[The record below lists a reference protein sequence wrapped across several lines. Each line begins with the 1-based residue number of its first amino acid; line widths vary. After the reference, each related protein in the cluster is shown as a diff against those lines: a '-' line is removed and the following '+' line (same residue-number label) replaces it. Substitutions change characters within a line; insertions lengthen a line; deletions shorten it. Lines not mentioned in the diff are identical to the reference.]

1 MKNKRFLL
9 LLTLLLVLFAN
20 NAAFS
25 AARNTAPLP
34 TNPEVRIK
42 DLVDVEGAR
51 SNQLVGVGIVVGLQ
65 GTGDKA
71 QVTSQMMGNMMQ
83 QFGVTID
90 PKALSTKN
98 AAAVTI
104 MADLP
109 AYVREGQ
116 PIDVIVNAMADA
128 KSLQGGTLLQT
139 PLKAAD
145 GTIYAVA
152 QGPVLVGGYAV
163 QGASGSVSKNIAT
176 VGRIPGGAI
185 VERGVPADFSTGG
198 QIALLLRNPDFTTA
212 QRIADV
218 VNSAFGPIAALSDA
232 GRVLMNIPGEYMA
245 APSAFLARMEK
256 LSLKPDS
263 RAKVAINERTG
274 TVVMG
279 GEVKIS
285 SIAVA
290 HGGLTVSVKE
300 TPSVV
305 QPEAFSQG
313 VTAIES
319 RTDIQVDENSNN
331 RQLVALPA
339 TTTVGELV
347 DALNSI
353 GASPRDVIAIL
364 QAVNQAGALHGELI
378 NM

>member
-1 MKNKRFLL
+1 MKNKIFLFMTAL
-9 LLTLLLVLFAN
+9 IVVIFDS
-20 NAAFS
+20 AAFS
-25 AARNTAPLP
+25 AVKNTVSLP
-34 TNPEVRIK
+34 VNPEVRIK
-42 DLVDVEGAR
+42 DLAEIEGAR

-71 QVTSQMMGNMMQ
+71 QMTAQMMGNMMQ
-83 QFGVTID
+83 QFGVTLE
-90 PKALSTKN
+90 PKMLSTKN

-104 MADLP
+104 VAELP
-109 AYVREGQ
+109 PYIREGQ

-128 KSLQGGTLLQT
+128 KSLQGGTLLQA

-145 GTIYAVA
+145 GTVYAVA

-163 QGASGSVSKNIAT
+163 QGAAASLAKNIAT

-185 VERGVPADFSTGG
+185 VERVVTTGFSSGG
-198 QIALLLRNPDFTTA
+198 KVALLLRNPDFTTA

-218 VNSAFGPIAALSDA
+218 INSTFGPIAAPSDA
-232 GRVLMNIPGEYMA
+232 GRVLMNLPGEYMS
-245 APSAFLARMEK
+245 APSAFLAKMEK
-256 LSLKPDS
+256 LLIRPDS
-263 RAKVAINERTG
+263 VAKVAINERTG

-285 SIAVA
+285 AVAVA
-290 HGGLTVSVKE
+290 HGGLTVSIKE
-300 TPSVV
+300 TPTVS
-305 QPEAFSQG
+305 QPESFSQG
-313 VTAIES
+313 VTTMS
-319 RTDIQVDENSNN
+319 NNTDIQIDENNSN
-331 RQLVALPA
+331 RQMIALPS

-347 DALNSI
+347 NALNSI

-364 QAVNQAGALHGELI
+364 QAMNQAGALHGELV

>member
-1 MKNKRFLL
+1 MKRGFLF
-9 LLTLLLVLFAN
+9 VFIAFVFVFVN
-20 NAAFS
+20 DAAYS
-25 AARNTAPLP
+25 ASRSSVPQP
-34 TNPEVRIK
+34 VNPEVRIK

-65 GTGDKA
+65 GTGDRAPMTA
-71 QVTSQMMGNMMQ
+71 QMIGNMMQ
-83 QFGVTID
+83 QFGVTLD
-90 PKALSTKN
+90 AKMLSTKN

-104 MADLP
+104 MAELP
-109 AYVREGQ
+109 PFVREGQ

-145 GTIYAVA
+145 GTVYAVA

-163 QGASGSVSKNIAT
+163 QGASASVSKNISTA
-176 VGRIPGGAI
+176 GRIPGGAI
-185 VERGVPADFSTGG
+185 VERGVTADFSSRG
-198 QIALLLRNPDFTTA
+198 QVALLLRNPDFTTA
-212 QRIADV
+212 QRIADAI
-218 VNSAFGPIAALSDA
+218 NSTFGPIAAPSDA
-232 GRVLMNIPGEYMA
+232 GRVLMNLPGEYRA

-256 LSLKPDS
+256 LSIRPDTT
-263 RAKVAINERTG
+263 AKIAINERTG

-279 GEVKIS
+279 GEVRIS
-285 SIAVA
+285 AVAVA

-300 TPSVV
+300 TAAVV

-313 VTAIES
+313 VTAMES
-319 RTDIQVDENSNN
+319 RTDIQVDENGSS
-331 RQLVALPA
+331 RQFVALPA

-347 DALNSI
+347 NALNSI

-364 QAVNQAGALHGELI
+364 QAMNQAGALHAELV

>member
-1 MKNKRFLL
+1 MKNIFKLFLIASIIL
-9 LLTLLLVLFAN
+9 LAN
-20 NAAFS
+20 NAAFP
-25 AARNTAPLP
+25 AARNLAPMP
-34 TNPEVRIK
+34 VNPEVRIK
-42 DLVDVEGAR
+42 DLTNVEGAR
-51 SNQLVGVGIVVGLQ
+51 SNQLVGIGIVVGLQ

-71 QVTSQMMGNMMQ
+71 QMTAQMMGNMMQ
-83 QFGVTID
+83 QFGVTVD
-90 PKALSTKN
+90 SKMLSTKN
-98 AAAVTI
+98 TAAVTI

-109 AYVREGQ
+109 SYVREGQ

-145 GTIYAVA
+145 GTVYAVA

-163 QGASGSVSKNIAT
+163 QGAAGSLSKNIAT

-185 VERGVPADFSTGG
+185 VERGVPTEFSTGG
-198 QIALLLRNPDFTTA
+198 QIALLLRNPDYTTA

-218 VNSAFGPIAALSDA
+218 INSNFGPIAAPSDA
-232 GRVLMNIPGEYMA
+232 GRVIMNVPGEYRA
-245 APSAFLARMEK
+245 APSAFLAKMEK
-256 LSLKPDS
+256 LSIKPDS
-263 RAKVAINERTG
+263 IAKVAINERTG

-279 GEVKIS
+279 GEVRIS
-285 SIAVA
+285 SVAVA

-300 TPSVV
+300 TPTVV
-305 QPEAFSQG
+305 QPDPFSQG
-313 VTAIES
+313 VTAVES
-319 RTDIQVDENSNN
+319 RTDIMVDENSNN

-339 TTTVGELV
+339 TTTVRDLV

-364 QAVNQAGALHGELI
+364 QVMNQAGALHGELV

>member
-1 MKNKRFLL
+1 MKNRIILFLA
-9 LLTLLLVLFAN
+9 VLIIITSN
-20 NAAFS
+20 YAAFP

-34 TNPEVRIK
+34 VNPEVRIK
-42 DLVDVEGAR
+42 DLADIEGAR

-71 QVTSQMMGNMMQ
+71 KMTAQMMENMMQ
-83 QFGVTID
+83 QFGITLD
-90 PKALSTKN
+90 AKALSTKN
-98 AAAVTI
+98 AAAVTL

-109 AYVREGQ
+109 PYVREGQ
-116 PIDVIVNAMADA
+116 PIDVVVNAMADA
-128 KSLQGGTLLQT
+128 KSLQGGTLLQA

-145 GTIYAVA
+145 GTVYAVA

-163 QGASGSVSKNIAT
+163 QGAAASLAKNIAT

-185 VERGVPADFSTGG
+185 VEREVPTAFSVGG
-198 QIALLLRNPDFTTA
+198 KVALLLRNPDFTTA

-218 VNSAFGPIAALSDA
+218 INATFGPIAAPTDA
-232 GRVLMNIPGEYMA
+232 GRVFMNLPGEYIS
-245 APSAFLARMEK
+245 APSAFLAKMEK
-256 LSLKPDS
+256 LSIRPDS
-263 RAKVAINERTG
+263 SAKVAINERTG

-285 SIAVA
+285 TVAVA
-290 HGGLTVSVKE
+290 HGGLTVSIKE

-305 QPEAFSQG
+305 QPEQFSQG
-313 VTAIES
+313 VTAIS
-319 RTDIQVDENSNN
+319 NNTDIQVDGDNN
-331 RQLVALPA
+331 RQFVALPA

-364 QAVNQAGALHGELI
+364 QAMNQAGALHGELI